1 MILASLQRTGIFFA
15 AISLAV
21 AASSASQKAPKD
33 TKPLPRT
40 VWNLEGGAFFA
51 TDGRIPNGPCFRVLG
66 QATAPG
72 FFDSLK
78 RVDDNEGTKYVRG
91 KELVTEFPPRLDISI
106 TIHDFP
112 CSFQLR
118 EKVFGAWLTKEDVGK
133 LRLKLYWKRG
143 VELRRVMWLAEPK
156 LLIRTLEP
164 NIKPEAN
171 DLPERY
177 EWNITFALP
186 SEGVPIE
193 DSLVLTLEAADGTV
207 AARTSARL

>member
-1 MILASLQRTGIFFA
+1 MNCASLRRTSLLIA
-15 AISLAV
+15 AISLA
-21 AASSASQKAPKD
+21 ATASSASQKAPKD

-40 VWNLEGGAFFA
+40 VWNLEGGAFFS
-51 TDGRIPNGPCFRVLG
+51 TDGQIPNGPCFRMLG
-66 QATAPG
+66 QVWSPG
-72 FFDSLK
+72 FFDNLK

-91 KELVTEFPPRLDISI
+91 REIVTEFPPRLDISI

-118 EKVFGAWLTKEDVGK
+118 EKVFGPWLTKEDVGK
-133 LRLKLYWKRG
+133 LRLRLYWKRG
-143 VELRRVMWLAEPK
+143 VELRRTMWVAEPR
-156 LLIRTLEP
+156 LLIRTLQP

-186 SEGVPIE
+186 SDGVPIE
-193 DSLVLTLEAADGTV
+193 DSLVLMLEAADGTV